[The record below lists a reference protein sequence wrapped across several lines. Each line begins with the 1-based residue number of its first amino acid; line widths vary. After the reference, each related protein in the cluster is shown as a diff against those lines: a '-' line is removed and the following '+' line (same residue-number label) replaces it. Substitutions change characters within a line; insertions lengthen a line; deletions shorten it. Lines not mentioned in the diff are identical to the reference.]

1 MSDPTQA
8 SPGDEPPTAPVPA
21 PGADAPV
28 STDRV
33 FEGRDIQ
40 RGLWLWMAIIVAG
53 AIGSTLLG
61 HVEGAVLFAGAGAF
75 ALAQASDA
83 ASALERY
90 RLFVDHGLPQG
101 SLHGGLVRWL
111 IGALVPIAGAFFYLM
126 FGLYA
131 WHGAGERPM
140 AFAAIWCACAV
151 VTCLLLAWRPFA
163 DAIMREFFH
172 GTPGRTRRL
181 TARLVV
187 IALLLPAPAFQ
198 VMPSLLATLVQGD
211 TTLADAP
218 SLIAQL
224 LGELAIAFAGVG
236 LFVRRDWHAVR
247 ERLGLTAMRP
257 RDYLVVVAGVVGA
270 IALNGGTEWIEH
282 HLFPALWKQDAYVTG
297 LIAARMPLATSL
309 LLGVSAGFGEELAIR
324 GALQPRLGIPLS
336 ALLFASG
343 HVQYSWFGMLTVGL
357 LGVLL
362 GVIRKRTNTTT
373 AIVVHALYDI
383 FAAVTTV

>member
-8 SPGDEPPTAPVPA
+8 ASGDQLPAAPDPGPSA
-21 PGADAPV
+21 

-33 FEGRDIQ
+33 FEARDIQ
-40 RGLWLWMAIIVAG
+40 RGLWLWLAIIVAG
-53 AIGSTLLG
+53 AVGATLLG
-61 HVEGAVLFAGAGAF
+61 HVEGALLFAGAGAF

-83 ASALERY
+83 ASTLERY
-90 RLFVDHGLPQG
+90 RLFVDQELPEG
-101 SLHGGLVRWL
+101 SLYGGLVRWL
-111 IGALVPIAGAFFYLM
+111 VSALVPVAGALFYLM

-131 WHGAGERPM
+131 WRGAGDRPL
-140 AFAAIWCACAV
+140 AFAAIWCAGAV
-151 VTCLLLAWRPFA
+151 LTCLLLAWRPFA
-163 DAIMREFFH
+163 DAITRKFFH
-172 GTPGRTRRL
+172 GTPGHTRRL

-187 IALLLPAPAFQ
+187 IALLLPPPAFQ
-198 VMPSLLATLVQGD
+198 LMPALLATVVQGD
-211 TTLADAP
+211 STLADAP

-224 LGELAIAFAGVG
+224 LGELAIALAGVG
-236 LFVRRDWHAVR
+236 LFVRRDWRAVR

-257 RDYLVVVAGVVGA
+257 RDYLVVAAG
-270 IALNGGTEWIEH
+270 LEH
-282 HLFPALWKQDAYVTG
+282 HFLPALWKQDAYVTS
-297 LIAARMPLATSL
+297 LIAAKMPLATSL
-309 LLGVSAGFGEELAIR
+309 LLGVSAGLGEELAVR

-357 LGVLL
+357 LGVML

-383 FAAVTTV
+383 FAVVTTF